1 MNSARKKRRVAR
13 IELDRAAGELVVAWK
28 DGHISR
34 LGLAELRSLCPCAN
48 CQEQRQK
55 AAQVD
60 PGQLVMLDRDAATA
74 TAEVRKIDRVGHY
87 AIRITWADGHD
98 HGMYMFEK
106 LRELDEGG
114 E

>member
-1 MNSARKKRRVAR
+1 MNSDRKKRRPAS
-13 IELDRAAGELVVAWK
+13 IELDKAAGELAIAWR

-34 LGLAELRSLCPCAN
+34 FDLAELRGLCPCAN

-55 AAQVD
+55 AAQAN
-60 PGQLVMLDRDAATA
+60 PGQLVLLDGDAATA
-74 TAEVRKIDRVGHY
+74 TAEVRSIERVGHY